1 MNAVSVPRAALDS
14 GLHPGP
20 GARWRS
26 LEGERVAVAL
36 SDGSVI
42 QNATLVLG
50 CRGTASTLWLEINDA
65 DIFVDASAVTAVTT
79 VRCAKQS
86 ESVSARSE
94 SSHRETREGSKADA
108 IQAA

>member
-1 MNAVSVPRAALDS
+1 MTAVSVPRVTPDPEV
-14 GLHPGP
+14 HPRSET
-20 GARWRS
+20 RWRS
-26 LEGERVAVAL
+26 LEGERVTLAL

-42 QNATLVLG
+42 HHATLVHG
-50 CRGTASTLWLEINDA
+50 PRGTASTLWLEINDA

>member
-1 MNAVSVPRAALDS
+1 MTAVCLPRGAPNP

-36 SDGSVI
+36 ADGSII

-50 CRGTASTLWLEINDA
+50 SRATASTLWLEINGA
-65 DIFVDASAVTAVTT
+65 DVFVEASAVTAVTK
-79 VRCAKQS
+79 VRYAKQS
-86 ESVSARSE
+86 ESVSARPG
-94 SSHRETREGSKADA
+94 SSHGATREWSKADA
-108 IQAA
+108 IQAS